1 MEESRFKKVQKQLV
15 ILGLTARAIEGLDE
29 FITAADEAI
38 TMGPLL
44 DPSKCRG
51 DWMQNSIEW
60 ERLGKEVKQFLTQIS
75 DINLGE
81 NGQKQTLSGFLKMI
95 EETAKFGDD
104 DSGEVL
110 ECKLEQIE
118 NFTATIRSMLALD

>member
-1 MEESRFKKVQKQLV
+1 MEESKFKKVQKQLA

-29 FITAADEAI
+29 FLIIADEAI

-44 DPSKCRG
+44 DPTKCQG
-51 DWMQNSIEW
+51 DWMQNSSEW
-60 ERLGKEVKQFLTQIS
+60 ERLGEAAKQFRTQIS

-81 NGQKQTLSGFLKMI
+81 NEQKQTLSGFLKMI
-95 EETAKFGDD
+95 EETAKFDDD

-118 NFTATIRSMLALD
+118 NFTATIRTMLALD